1 MRSITNNA
9 TITTIIVFAFAICSN
24 NLTTCTAMDF
34 NTKEKQRPVPSLR
47 GSLLSNVQQYKARHL
62 QEETILPTPTLQ
74 PTRSGTAELSASASS
89 ASFVGSSNE
98 SLQDD
103 EFSGEQQEDD
113 DDDLV
118 GSGSDDVSI
127 TNELSGEKQ
136 EDDDDDLVG
145 GGNDD
150 VSVTNE
156 LSGEQKEDDDDDDD
170 LVGGG
175 NDDVSVTNELSG
187 EKQEDDDDDFQ
198 DDDDDDSVTNEF
210 LGEQQQEEEDDDVDI
225 PAASSAPTN
234 ANNVL
239 TNIPT
244 LPPTSQAVVNNNNDQ
259 MTIINNNDSCSVGR
273 TDDSENTQPQP
284 SVPLPSFNTWKNNK
298 QPSGSTALRG
308 TGCSNS
314 SSCES
319 SRPTTNRGGRTY
331 SSF

>member
-118 GSGSDDVSI
+118 GSGSDDVSV

-156 LSGEQKEDDDDDDD
+156 LSGEQKEDDDDD
-170 LVGGG
+170 
-175 NDDVSVTNELSG
+175 
-187 EKQEDDDDDFQ
+187 FQ

-210 LGEQQQEEEDDDVDI
+210 LGEQQQEEDDDDVDI

-259 MTIINNNDSCSVGR
+259 MTIINNNDSDSVGR

-314 SSCES
+314 SSCRS